1 MPLNWH
7 YIIAKLPCIKKY
19 KQAENILKA
28 IKRCGSAA
36 IDSGAVP
43 GAVVTLKVD
52 YRTHSHAQSL
62 IAIVYNVKKTGGI
75 LVCCDHGVIT
85 HSGTNADY
93 WVPMDKYRIFAR
105 KEEGCPLRAELAA
118 VCQMI
123 FSGESD
129 PKTCPRILYSKLH
142 ERSINATSLVKRGKG
157 CKCKNG
163 WCGKA
168 YGCKK
173 KESNATVGALVMVIA
188 VSEDTDDNTS

>member
-7 YIIAKLPCIKKY
+7 DIIAKLPCIKKY

-85 HSGTNADY
+85 HSINQS
-93 WVPMDKYRIFAR
+93 KII
-105 KEEGCPLRAELAA
+105 GCLWIDTEFL
-118 VCQMI
+118 Q
-123 FSGESD
+123 
-129 PKTCPRILYSKLH
+129 
-142 ERSINATSLVKRGKG
+142 ERMRVVHSP
-157 CKCKNG
+157 
-163 WCGKA
+163 
-168 YGCKK
+168 
-173 KESNATVGALVMVIA
+173 
-188 VSEDTDDNTS
+188 